1 MVLTLPFGPTDDGTP
16 MADPI
21 DDLTPRF
28 ARAIEAAFGAG
39 HADTDPVIRRSAN
52 ERFGDY
58 QANVAMSLARTL
70 GLNPREVAT
79 AIIGHLDV
87 AGVSEPPEVA
97 GPGFVNLRLLPE
109 YLEDRVTA
117 LAGDPRLGVRRAAEP
132 ETVVVDYS
140 QPNVAKE
147 MHVGHLRSTIIG
159 DAIVRTLEF
168 LGHRVIRQNHLG
180 DWGTNFGMLIE
191 HLTDLGEEE
200 AAAELS
206 LGDLEAFYQQAKAKF
221 DTDPG
226 FAERARRRVVALQ
239 GGDPAT
245 MRLWHLLIDQ
255 STRYFSTV
263 YEVLGVKLTE
273 DDIAGESFY
282 NPMLADV
289 AADLEAKGLA
299 VVDEGALCV
308 FPPGFAGRDGK
319 PFPLMV
325 RKSDGGF
332 GYDATDLAALRY
344 RVCELGAE
352 RIVYVVDARQAQHFA
367 LLLAAGEMAGWLG
380 DGRRAEFVPFGA
392 VLGPDG
398 RPFKTRAGGTVKLI
412 SLLREAVERAG
423 AVVLEKNPD
432 LDAGTREDVAR
443 QVGVGA
449 VKYADLSNDRL
460 KDYVFDLDR
469 MLAMDGNTAPYLQYA
484 HARICSI
491 FRKAGDDAGGVV
503 GAPNG
508 APVHL
513 TEPAERALVLHL
525 LSLDAVVQ
533 GTADALQPHRLCT
546 YLFDLAGAFTTFYE
560 QCPVLRAG
568 TPDERASRLVLC
580 FLAARV
586 LRQGLDLLGIE
597 APERM

>member
-1 MVLTLPFGPTDDGTP
+1 MLRP
-16 MADPI
+16 
-21 DDLTPRF
+21 
-28 ARAIEAAFGAG
+28 
-39 HADTDPVIRRSAN
+39 SAQP
-52 ERFGDY
+52 RFGDY
-58 QANVAMSLARTL
+58 QANGAMALAKALGRKPRDVAASIV
-70 GLNPREVAT
+70 E
-79 AIIGHLDV
+79 HLDV
-87 AGVSEPPEVA
+87 GGVAERPEVA
-97 GPGFVNLRLLPE
+97 GAGFVNIRLLPE
-109 YLEDRVTA
+109 YLGAQVA
-117 LAGDPRLGVRRAAEP
+117 GLARDERLGVRMAGTP

-159 DAIVRTLEF
+159 DAIVRVLEL

-191 HLTDLGEEE
+191 HLGDVGEDE
-200 AAAELS
+200 ASAELS

-221 DTDPG
+221 DADPE
-226 FAERARRRVVALQ
+226 FAERARQRVVALQ

-245 MRLWHLLIDQ
+245 LARWQLLIDQ
-255 STRYFSTV
+255 STSYFSAV
-263 YEVLGVKLTE
+263 YALLGARLTD

-308 FPPGFAGRDGK
+308 FPPGFAGRDGR

-344 RVCELGAE
+344 RACELGAD
-352 RIVYVVDARQAQHFA
+352 RIIYVVDARQSQHFA
-367 LLLAAGEMAGWLG
+367 LLFKVGEMAGWLG
-380 DGRRAEFVPFGA
+380 DGRRAEHVAFGA

-412 SLLREAVERAG
+412 ALLREAVERAE
-423 AVVLEKNPD
+423 AVIAEKNPD
-432 LDAGTREDVAR
+432 LEPAARTDVAR

-449 VKYADLSNDRL
+449 VKYADLSNDRS

-484 HARICSI
+484 HVRARSI
-491 FRKAGDDAGGVV
+491 IRRATGETAGHDAGAAVAV
-503 GAPNG
+503 A
-508 APVHL
+508 
-513 TEPAERALVLHL
+513 EPAERALALQL
-525 LSLDAVVQ
+525 LSFDGMVRA
-533 GTADALQPHRLCT
+533 TADTLQPHRLTT
-546 YLFDLAGAFTTFYE
+546 YLFELAGSFTTFFE
-560 QCPVLRAG
+560 HCPVLRAA
-568 TPDERASRLVLC
+568 TAEQRASRLVLTD
-580 FLAARV
+580 LTART
-586 LRQGLDLLGIE
+586 LRLGLDLLGIE
-597 APERM
+597 APDRM

>member
-1 MVLTLPFGPTDDGTP
+1 MAP
-16 MADPI
+16 MPDPI
-21 DDLTPRF
+21 DDLQQRF
-28 ARAIEAAFGAG
+28 SSAIAAAFGPD
-39 HADTDPVIRRSAN
+39 HADTDPVLRRSAS

-58 QANVAMSLARTL
+58 QANAAMSLAKVVGR
-70 GLNPREVAT
+70 NPR
-79 AIIGHLDV
+79 DV
-87 AGVSEPPEVA
+87 AAAIVERLDLDGIAEPPEVA
-97 GPGFVNLRLLPE
+97 GPGFVNVRLLPE
-109 YLEDRVTA
+109 YLSTRVTA
-117 LAGDPRLGVRRAAEP
+117 LAADPRLGVREAESA

-159 DAIVRTLEF
+159 DAIVRTLEH
-168 LGHRVIRQNHLG
+168 LGHRVLRQNHLG

-191 HLTDLGEEE
+191 HLTDRGEDE

-206 LGDLEAFYQQAKAKF
+206 LGDLEAFYQEAKQKF
-221 DTDPG
+221 DADAG

-245 MRLWHLLIDQ
+245 LRLWQLLIDQ
-255 STRYFSTV
+255 STRYFSAV
-263 YEVLGVKLTE
+263 YDLLGVKLTD

-308 FPPGFAGRDGK
+308 FPPGFSGRDGK

-352 RIVYVVDARQAQHFA
+352 RIIYVVDARQAQHFA
-367 LLLAAGEMAGWLG
+367 LLFAAGEMAGWLG
-380 DGRRAEFVPFGA
+380 GGRRAEFVPFGA

-412 SLLREAVERAG
+412 ALLREAIERAD
-423 AVVLEKNPD
+423 AVVAEKNPE
-432 LDAGTREDVAR
+432 LDPTTRAEVAR

-491 FRKAGDDAGGVV
+491 FRKAGEEGGPAAGPVAV
-503 GAPNG
+503 MAP
-508 APVHL
+508 
-513 TEPAERALVLHL
+513 EERALALQL
-525 LSLDAVVQ
+525 LSLDGVVQ
-533 GTADALQPHRLCT
+533 ATADALQPHRLCT
-546 YLFDLAGAFTTFYE
+546 YLFELAGAFTSFYE
-560 QCPVLRAG
+560 HCPVLRA
-568 TPDERASRLVLC
+568 DMAEQRASRLQLC
-580 FLAARV
+580 SLTARV
-586 LRQGLDLLGIE
+586 LHHGLDLLGIE
-597 APERM
+597 TPERM

>member
-1 MVLTLPFGPTDDGTP
+1 MS
-16 MADPI
+16 DPL
-21 DDLTPRF
+21 DDLLPRF
-28 ARAIEAAFGAG
+28 SRAIGMAFGTE
-39 HADTDPVIRRSAN
+39 HAVVDPVLRRSAQAT
-52 ERFGDY
+52 FGDY
-58 QANVAMSLARTL
+58 QANGAMAL
-70 GLNPREVAT
+70 GKALDRSPREVAT
-79 AIIGHLDV
+79 AIVGHLDLDGV
-87 AGVSEPPEVA
+87 AEPPEVA
-97 GPGFVNLRLLPE
+97 GPGFINIRLLPA
-109 YLEDRVTA
+109 YLGAKATE
-117 LAGDPRLGVRRAAEP
+117 LAGDDRLGVRPAATA

-159 DAIVRTLEF
+159 DAIVRVLEF

-191 HLTDLGEEE
+191 HLGDLGEDE

-221 DTDPG
+221 DADPA
-226 FAERARRRVVALQ
+226 FAERARSRVVALQ
-239 GGDPAT
+239 GGDPTTLAH
-245 MRLWHLLIDQ
+245 WQLLIDL

-263 YEVLGVKLTE
+263 YELLGVRLTD

-289 AADLEAKGLA
+289 ADDLVDKGLA

-344 RVCELGAE
+344 RVSALGAD
-352 RIVYVVDARQAQHFA
+352 RIIYVVDARQSQHFA
-367 LLLAAGEMAGWLG
+367 LLFKAGEMAGWLG
-380 DGRRAEFVPFGA
+380 DARRAEHVAFGA

-398 RPFKTRAGGTVKLI
+398 RPFKTRAGGTVKLVA
-412 SLLREAVERAG
+412 LLREAIERAE
-423 AVVLEKNPD
+423 AVVADRGE
-432 LDAGTREDVAR
+432 LDEATRSEVAR

-449 VKYADLSNDRL
+449 IKYADLSNDRA

-469 MLAMDGNTAPYLQYA
+469 MLAMDGNTGPYLQYA
-484 HARICSI
+484 HVRTRSLAR
-491 FRKAGDDAGGVV
+491 RAAEQGVTP
-503 GAPNG
+503 ATS
-508 APVHL
+508 APVVV
-513 TEPAERALVLHL
+513 TEPAERALVLQL
-525 LSLDAVVQ
+525 LALEVVVHS
-533 GTADALQPHRLCT
+533 TAETLQPHRLTT
-546 YLFDLAGAFTTFYE
+546 YLFELASAFTTFFD
-560 QCPVLRAG
+560 QCPVLRAD
-568 TPDERASRLVLC
+568 TPEQRASRLALTD
-580 FLAARV
+580 LTGRT
-586 LRQGLDLLGIE
+586 LRLGLGLLGIE

>member
-1 MVLTLPFGPTDDGTP
+1 

-21 DDLTPRF
+21 EDLTPRF
-28 ARAIEAAFGAG
+28 TRAIEAAFGPEHSG
-39 HADTDPVIRRSAN
+39 TDPVLRRSAG

-70 GLNPREVAT
+70 GRNPREVAT
-79 AIIGHLDV
+79 AVVGHLDV
-87 AGVSEPPEVA
+87 AGIAERPDVA
-97 GPGFVNLRLLPE
+97 GPGFVNLRLLPS
-109 YLEDRVTA
+109 YLEAQVTA
-117 LAGDPRLGVRRAAEP
+117 LAGDARLGVRRAERT
-132 ETVVVDYS
+132 ERVLVDYS
-140 QPNVAKE
+140 NPNVAKE

-168 LGHRVIRQNHLG
+168 LGHDVVRQNHIG

-200 AAAELS
+200 AAHELS
-206 LGDLEAFYQQAKAKF
+206 LGDLEAFYQEAKAKF

-226 FAERARRRVVALQ
+226 FAERARGRVVDLQ
-239 GGDPAT
+239 GGDPT
-245 MRLWHLLIDQ
+245 TLRLWRLLIEQ

-263 YEVLGVKLTE
+263 YEVLGVRLT
-273 DDIAGESFY
+273 DDDVAGESFY

-289 AADLEAKGLA
+289 AAELEAKGLA

-308 FPPGFAGRDGK
+308 FPPGFTGRDGR

-325 RKSDGGF
+325 RKRDGGF

-344 RVCELGAE
+344 RACELGAE

-367 LLLAAGEMAGWLG
+367 LLFAAGHLAGWLG
-380 DGRRAEFVPFGA
+380 DGRRAEYVPFGT
-392 VLGPDG
+392 VLGPDN
-398 RPFKTRAGGTVKLI
+398 RPFRTRAGGTVKLI
-412 SLLREAVERAG
+412 TLLEEAVERAD
-423 AVVLEKNPD
+423 AVVREKNPD
-432 LDAGTREDVAR
+432 LDDATRAEVAR

-449 VKYADLSNDRL
+449 VKYADLGNDRI

-491 FRKAGDDAGGVV
+491 FRRAGDGG
-503 GAPNG
+503 GAPAAAG
-508 APVHL
+508 ADVRL
-513 TEPAERALVLHL
+513 AEPAERALALQL
-525 LSLDAVVQ
+525 LTFDGVVR
-533 GTADALQPHRLCT
+533 GSADALQPHRLCT
-546 YLFDLAGAFTTFYE
+546 YLFELAGAFTDFYE
-560 QCPVLRAG
+560 SCPVLRAA
-568 TPDERASRLVLC
+568 TPGERASRLVLC
-580 FLAARV
+580 DLTARV
-586 LRQGLDLLGIE
+586 LRIGLDLLGIE

>member
-1 MVLTLPFGPTDDGTP
+1 M
-16 MADPI
+16 
-21 DDLTPRF
+21 F
-28 ARAIEAAFGAG
+28 ARAIGEAFGPEHVA
-39 HADTDPVIRRSAN
+39 TDPMLRRSTQ

-58 QANVAMSLARTL
+58 QANVAMALGRTL
-70 GLNPREVAT
+70 NRNPRDVA
-79 AIIGHLDV
+79 AAVVEHLDV
-87 AGVSEPPEVA
+87 TGVCEPPEVA
-97 GPGFVNLRLLPE
+97 GPGFVNIRLLPQ
-109 YLEDRVTA
+109 YLSRCVEATA
-117 LAGDPRLGVRRAAEP
+117 RDERLGVRLADPP

-159 DAIVRTLEF
+159 DAIVRILEF
-168 LGHRVIRQNHLG
+168 LGHRVVRQNHLG

-191 HLTDLGEEE
+191 HLTDMGEEE
-200 AAAELS
+200 AASELS
-206 LGDLEAFYQQAKAKF
+206 LGDLEAFYQQAKTKF
-221 DTDPG
+221 DVDPA

-245 MRLWHLLIDQ
+245 LALWGLLIEQ
-255 STRYFSTV
+255 STRYFSAV
-263 YEVLGVKLTE
+263 YDLLGVMLRD

-299 VVDEGALCV
+299 VVDDGALCV
-308 FPPGFAGRDGK
+308 FPPGFTGRDGR

-352 RIVYVVDARQAQHFA
+352 RIIYVVDARQAQHFA
-367 LLLAAGEMAGWLG
+367 LLFAAGEMAGWLG
-380 DGRRAEFVPFGA
+380 AGRRAEFVPFGA

-412 SLLREAVERAG
+412 DLLHEAVERAA
-423 AVVLEKNPD
+423 AVIAGKNPD
-432 LDAGTREDVAR
+432 LDAGTRTEVAR

-484 HARICSI
+484 HARIRSI
-491 FRKAGDDAGGVV
+491 FRRADEQAASGGAVDGERS
-503 GAPNG
+503 GAVSV
-508 APVHL
+508 A
-513 TEPAERALVLHL
+513 EPAERALAIQL
-525 LSLDAVVQ
+525 LSLDGVVRS
-533 GTADALQPHRLCT
+533 TAELLQPHRLST
-546 YLFDLAGAFTTFYE
+546 YLFELASAFTAFYE
-560 QCPVLRAG
+560 SCPVLKAR
-568 TPDERASRLVLC
+568 TPEERDSRLVLC
-580 FLAARV
+580 DLTARV
-586 LRQGLDLLGIE
+586 LRQGLGLLGIE
-597 APERM
+597 APDRM